1 VLWRRRTGPAEA
13 EAEAAVASR
22 GGGAPAP
29 AAVSSGVKLV
39 EAELSGG
46 ADAMRRLA
54 RDEEHDAE
62 AFARR
67 EGKRATRILQEAL
80 GPSFLQD
87 GEGDLEGRM
96 QIRGGTSAVGTWFL
110 GCFAFFFTGRVWF
123 FCMFLL

>member
-22 GGGAPAP
+22 GGGASAP

-87 GEGDLEGRM
+87 WEGDLEDRM
-96 QIRGGTSAVGTWFL
+96 QIRGEYKCCSNLVFGLF
-110 GCFAFFFTGRVWF
+110 
-123 FCMFLL
+123 

>member
-1 VLWRRRTGPAEA
+1 MLWRRRTGPA

-22 GGGAPAP
+22 GGGASAP

-87 GEGDLEGRM
+87 WEGDLEDRM
-96 QIRGGTSAVGTWFL
+96 PIRGGYKCCWNLVFEL
-110 GCFAFFFTGRVWF
+110 FCFFYR
-123 FCMFLL
+123 